1 MKRPAVIKYTDDST
15 DTSADAQRLSYMKI
29 VVEAVITAMRN
40 ADERTLCC
48 AARSLGKLKAK
59 DAVKH
64 LVGYLKYPDPDVI
77 CDAAS
82 ALGKIDERESTPHL
96 IQLLKDEDGLVRM
109 CAIQALSDIGDS
121 LAVEPLIQ
129 SMNSTAGFPVV
140 LGELSGDYQWEIR
153 ERAAKALGKIKD
165 QRVVQGLIDMLKNE
179 DADMML
185 GTIFKSLMQQ
195 GDRKGIEAVALY
207 LKDPDAAIR
216 RKASSAF
223 IYAEDVAAI
232 DYIKDALVDED
243 ISVKCNAI
251 EAIGN
256 IGNEKD
262 ALLLVLLLKDSDI
275 DVRKIAAEVMVKII
289 GEKAVKYILPLLSDK
304 DRGIRKKAVEL
315 LTIIGS
321 AACVDPLIN
330 ILKDPDH
337 EVCEEAIASIAGLS
351 LQVSSRG
358 RLKDLRVINQLI
370 AILQDKEKAKTLRSK
385 AIMALT
391 DTCPRMPAPASSKQG
406 HQAGIGAAGVAD
418 VVHAIF
424 GILKDDGEDKE
435 LRQLAF
441 LSLKTFDE
449 QAVTTDITT
458 LLLENNSEFIK
469 KNIARI
475 LRNFNSPESEEI
487 LLSLLNDG
495 SDIVKSEAAISLA
508 YRGNDTGL
516 ALLSSAIK
524 DENCG
529 SVAEICDAVKNI
541 KNEVAMNLLL
551 DSLTSKNAIL
561 RCYAVM
567 ALGQT
572 CSKDAVTH
580 VIRMLN
586 DDNKGVRREAIVS
599 LGMLGDRRA
608 LEPLALSL
616 FNHEMFNGLHHEINA
631 AIRSIDKDRA
641 AEILINILQDKEK
654 RDNHWVSI
662 EALSEIYF

>member
-1 MKRPAVIKYTDDST
+1 MKRSAVIKYTDDST
-15 DTSADAQRLSYMKI
+15 DTSADTQRLSYMKI

-40 ADERTLCC
+40 GDERTLCC

-82 ALGKIDERESTPHL
+82 ALGKIGERESTPHL

-109 CAIQALSDIGDS
+109 CAIQALADIGDS

-165 QRVVQGLIDMLKNE
+165 QRAVQALIEILKDE

-185 GTIFKSLMQQ
+185 GTIFKSLVQQ
-195 GDRKGIEAVALY
+195 GDRRGIEVVASY
-207 LKDPDAAIR
+207 LKDPNISTR
-216 RKASSAF
+216 RKASRAF
-223 IYAEDVAAI
+223 VYSVDVAAI
-232 DYIKDALVDED
+232 DYITDALVDED
-243 ISVKCNAI
+243 STVKCNAI

-256 IGNEKD
+256 IGGEKD
-262 ALLLVLLLKDSDI
+262 ALLLILLLKDSDI

-304 DRGIRKKAVEL
+304 DRGVRKKAVEL
-315 LTIIGS
+315 LTNIGS
-321 AACVDPLIN
+321 AACIDPIIN
-330 ILKDPDH
+330 ILKDPDQ
-337 EVCEEAIASIAGLS
+337 EVCEEAIASA
-351 LQVSSRG
+351 G
-358 RLKDLRVINQLI
+358 RLKDLRGINQLI
-370 AILQDKEKAKTLRSK
+370 AILQDKGKAKTLRSK

-391 DTCPRMPAPASSKQG
+391 D
-406 HQAGIGAAGVAD
+406 IGAAGGAE
-418 VVHAIF
+418 VVRAIF

-435 LRQLAF
+435 LRQMAF

-449 QAVTTDITT
+449 QAVTTNIAT
-458 LLLENNSEFIK
+458 LLLENNNEFIK

-487 LLSLLNDG
+487 LLSLFNDG

-508 YRGNDTGL
+508 YRGNDMGL
-516 ALLSSAIK
+516 ALLASAIK
-524 DENCG
+524 DENCD

-561 RCYAVM
+561 RCCAVM

-580 VIRMLN
+580 VIGMLN
-586 DDNKGVRREAIVS
+586 DDNKAVRREAIVA

-641 AEILINILQDKEK
+641 AEILINILKDKEK
-654 RDNHWVSI
+654 RDKHWVSI

>member
-289 GEKAVKYILPLLSDK
+289 GEKAVKYILP
-304 DRGIRKKAVEL
+304 G
-315 LTIIGS
+315 
-321 AACVDPLIN
+321 
-330 ILKDPDH
+330 
-337 EVCEEAIASIAGLS
+337 
-351 LQVSSRG
+351 
-358 RLKDLRVINQLI
+358 
-370 AILQDKEKAKTLRSK
+370 
-385 AIMALT
+385 
-391 DTCPRMPAPASSKQG
+391 
-406 HQAGIGAAGVAD
+406 
-418 VVHAIF
+418 
-424 GILKDDGEDKE
+424 
-435 LRQLAF
+435 
-441 LSLKTFDE
+441 
-449 QAVTTDITT
+449 
-458 LLLENNSEFIK
+458 
-469 KNIARI
+469 
-475 LRNFNSPESEEI
+475 
-487 LLSLLNDG
+487 
-495 SDIVKSEAAISLA
+495 
-508 YRGNDTGL
+508 
-516 ALLSSAIK
+516 
-524 DENCG
+524 
-529 SVAEICDAVKNI
+529 
-541 KNEVAMNLLL
+541 
-551 DSLTSKNAIL
+551 
-561 RCYAVM
+561 
-567 ALGQT
+567 
-572 CSKDAVTH
+572 
-580 VIRMLN
+580 
-586 DDNKGVRREAIVS
+586 
-599 LGMLGDRRA
+599 
-608 LEPLALSL
+608 
-616 FNHEMFNGLHHEINA
+616 
-631 AIRSIDKDRA
+631 
-641 AEILINILQDKEK
+641 
-654 RDNHWVSI
+654 
-662 EALSEIYF
+662 

>member
-1 MKRPAVIKYTDDST
+1 MKRSAVIKYTDDST

-40 ADERTLCC
+40 GDERTLCC

-82 ALGKIDERESTPHL
+82 ALGKIGERESTPHL
-96 IQLLKDEDGLVRM
+96 VQLLKDEDGLVRM
-109 CAIQALSDIGDS
+109 CAIQALADIGDS

-179 DADMML
+179 DADMM
-185 GTIFKSLMQQ
+185 QQ

-207 LKDPDAAIR
+207 LKDPDAGIR

-315 LTIIGS
+315 LTNIGS

-330 ILKDPDH
+330 ILKDPD
-337 EVCEEAIASIAGLS
+337 
-351 LQVSSRG
+351 R
-358 RLKDLRVINQLI
+358 
-370 AILQDKEKAKTLRSK
+370 
-385 AIMALT
+385 
-391 DTCPRMPAPASSKQG
+391 
-406 HQAGIGAAGVAD
+406 
-418 VVHAIF
+418 
-424 GILKDDGEDKE
+424 
-435 LRQLAF
+435 
-441 LSLKTFDE
+441 
-449 QAVTTDITT
+449 
-458 LLLENNSEFIK
+458 
-469 KNIARI
+469 
-475 LRNFNSPESEEI
+475 
-487 LLSLLNDG
+487 
-495 SDIVKSEAAISLA
+495 
-508 YRGNDTGL
+508 
-516 ALLSSAIK
+516 
-524 DENCG
+524 
-529 SVAEICDAVKNI
+529 
-541 KNEVAMNLLL
+541 
-551 DSLTSKNAIL
+551 
-561 RCYAVM
+561 
-567 ALGQT
+567 
-572 CSKDAVTH
+572 
-580 VIRMLN
+580 
-586 DDNKGVRREAIVS
+586 
-599 LGMLGDRRA
+599 
-608 LEPLALSL
+608 
-616 FNHEMFNGLHHEINA
+616 
-631 AIRSIDKDRA
+631 
-641 AEILINILQDKEK
+641 
-654 RDNHWVSI
+654 
-662 EALSEIYF
+662 